1 MKIFLKPKYFPLAVI
16 AALLTACS
24 QNEENILTSSNG
36 VCFTASIGQNHT
48 RATEESFEANDA
60 ISVFAFKNEIGFSGE
75 EYAHNRKYSFQN
87 QQFTADEQNIIKQPT
102 DGSQL
107 SYVAVYPYSEAA
119 DAIFTFQVKE
129 DQATGS
135 NYTQSDLMMASTYLT
150 DNQSPTLMFSHCLS
164 SIVVN
169 LSFAKAPAGNVSVK
183 ITNVLTTAAV
193 NLATATFAGNGE
205 TSKSVIAAYNGTN
218 SYKAILP
225 PQTTNA
231 GNTGIEIIV
240 GDATPLSYK
249 FPETIEWKSGIR
261 YNYTLYID
269 EDGTIHT
276 TPTGTTTKRLKRH
289 IFELLESE
297 VQDNAA
303 YGFSLP
309 YQIEFQYDEK
319 GRLSKLIMD
328 TMNEEGSPNTYTES
342 LTYSEQNIKVVEDN
356 NGDYICHT
364 TCNID
369 GNNRITQIIDQYEG
383 DHIHTTQCS
392 YTNGY
397 LTQITL
403 SCPQAPQDDWIQNNH
418 WEDGKIT
425 TSEVLDQTTME
436 TMENVTLKY
445 SANSDSYKYPMS
457 AYLLF
462 ETELM
467 SLAYLPESY
476 LGTKTNGIPIETIEY
491 DTNSRHTYRCTYTI
505 EADEDGYITKLT
517 DTSIETDETGNVI
530 GREVGSITFIYEEV
544 VTK

>member
-1 MKIFLKPKYFPLAVI
+1 MKTSLKPKYFPLAVI

-36 VCFTASIGQNHT
+36 VCFTASIGENHT

-60 ISVFAFKNEIGFSGE
+60 ISVFAFKNETGFSGE

-119 DAIFTFQVKE
+119 DAKFNFQVKE

-164 SIVVN
+164 SVVIN

-183 ITNVLTTAAV
+183 ITNVSTTAAV
-193 NLATATFAGNGE
+193 NLSTATFAGNGE

-225 PQTTNA
+225 PQTTSA

-261 YNYTLYID
+261 YNYTFYID

-276 TPTGTTTKRLKRH
+276 TPTVTTTKRLKKH

-297 VQDNAA
+297 VQDNAI

-309 YQIEFQYDEK
+309 YQIEFYYDEK

-369 GNNRITQIIDQYEG
+369 GNNRITQIINQYEA

-397 LTQITL
+397 LTQIAL
-403 SCPQAPQDDWIQNNH
+403 SCPQAPQDNWIQNNQ
-418 WEDGKIT
+418 WENGRIT
-425 TSEVLDQTTME
+425 SSEVLDQTTME

-505 EADEDGYITKLT
+505 EADEDSYITKLIET
-517 DTSIETDETGNVI
+517 CIETDKNGNVI
-530 GREVGSITFIYEEV
+530 GREAGSITFIYEEV
-544 VTK
+544 VTN

>member
-1 MKIFLKPKYFPLAVI
+1 
-16 AALLTACS
+16 
-24 QNEENILTSSNG
+24 
-36 VCFTASIGQNHT
+36 
-48 RATEESFEANDA
+48 
-60 ISVFAFKNEIGFSGE
+60 
-75 EYAHNRKYSFQN
+75 
-87 QQFTADEQNIIKQPT
+87 
-102 DGSQL
+102 
-107 SYVAVYPYSEAA
+107 
-119 DAIFTFQVKE
+119 
-129 DQATGS
+129 
-135 NYTQSDLMMASTYLT
+135 
-150 DNQSPTLMFSHCLS
+150 
-164 SIVVN
+164 
-169 LSFAKAPAGNVSVK
+169 
-183 ITNVLTTAAV
+183 
-193 NLATATFAGNGE
+193 
-205 TSKSVIAAYNGTN
+205 
-218 SYKAILP
+218 
-225 PQTTNA
+225 
-231 GNTGIEIIV
+231 
-240 GDATPLSYK
+240 
-249 FPETIEWKSGIR
+249 
-261 YNYTLYID
+261 
-269 EDGTIHT
+269 
-276 TPTGTTTKRLKRH
+276 
-289 IFELLESE
+289 
-297 VQDNAA
+297 
-303 YGFSLP
+303 
-309 YQIEFQYDEK
+309 
-319 GRLSKLIMD
+319 
-328 TMNEEGSPNTYTES
+328 MNEEGSPNTYTES